1 MSPFFHAVTLGCL
14 GALIASGALA
24 MYRLALGPDSSD
36 RAVAFDT
43 LSMVF
48 IGIVCTLCILWRSP
62 LYFDAVWI
70 LTLVGFLGTAAVGRY
85 LERGRL
91 F

>member
-1 MSPFFHAVTLGCL
+1 MSPFLVAVLKFCL
-14 GALIASGALA
+14 AALLVSGGMCLFR
-24 MYRLALGPDSSD
+24 MIVGPKAAD

-43 LSMVF
+43 LAMVF
-48 IGIVCTLCILWRSP
+48 IGIICVLSMRWDST

-70 LTLVGFLGTAAVGRY
+70 LTLVGFLGSAAIAKY
-85 LERGRL
+85 LERGRV